1 MFSLLVW
8 MEACMNTSKIRV
20 FYARLEIF
28 AFLKSRL
35 SNFWVSA
42 FRTYKSSISP
52 FLKVVRKSFGR
63 PDPQSTPPPFP
74 PSKSNHERVRLNF
87 YRWPL
92 GWVKEWLTIYYG
104 TQSTGKKHPWNQ
116 TLWSRPFFLFFP
128 IWGCNSPCWV
138 WSQIWNLHFWITML
152 NKIQQDIYIRN
163 L

>member
-52 FLKVVRKSFGR
+52 FFKSCQKIIWATR
-63 PDPQSTPPPFP
+63 PSFNSPPSP

-116 TLWSRPFFLFFP
+116 TSWSRLFLLMFSNPGLQLALLSLISDLKFT
-128 IWGCNSPCWV
+128 
-138 WSQIWNLHFWITML
+138 FL
-152 NKIQQDIYIRN
+152 NNDAQ
-163 L
+163 